1 LISPPSNK
9 TLLSHA
15 ERKEDKQLVLPLEFV
30 VHDFYFF
37 FFVST
42 DLFGLGGYTVD
53 LFCFGYR
60 YSLVALLYLV
70 AWASSY
76 TLFLPQTFS
85 LISFSLEGKEK
96 GLAGRKGISVSGDHF
111 EGFSS
116 PLAQLV
122 EASYVMP
129 WLS

>member
-1 LISPPSNK
+1 MISPPSNK
-9 TLLSHA
+9 TLLSRREKRRQA
-15 ERKEDKQLVLPLEFV
+15 AGATFGICCSRLL
-30 VHDFYFF
+30 F